1 METLP
6 VPVSKT
12 PSAYERQALREIH
25 QWKNP
30 KVGWLGK
37 TVDRFNRGLHGV
49 TDLVRKVPGVD
60 WTIDNVVSGLLRL
73 TNEIMLDSVW
83 REAIYEEYRKAGH
96 PVDGPDDIH
105 ALDLEAIDKVLAG
118 LDTKYRA
125 GTTAHGAAA
134 GFAGLAGILPDV
146 LGLVALN
153 LRAAGEYATYCGYD
167 VMQPS
172 ERLYALQILHVVS
185 LPPDTKR
192 EAALVPVSSVSH
204 SIARQQTVQ
213 TVEQAA
219 VSGSI
224 RGIAKALG
232 TRLTKVKLAQLLPM
246 AGAFVGGGF
255 NGYYTTRVCNAA
267 FHLYRERLLI
277 EKYGVEILAT
287 SDGRG

>member
-6 VPVSKT
+6 VPVSRT

-30 KVGWLGK
+30 TVGWFGK
-37 TVDRFNRGLHGV
+37 AMDRFNQGLHSV
-49 TDLVRKVPGVD
+49 ANLVRKVPGVD

-73 TNEIMLDSVW
+73 TNEIIQDSV
-83 REAIYEEYRKAGH
+83 RLEAIYKEYRAAGH
-96 PVDGPDDIH
+96 AVHGPDDIR
-105 ALDLEAIDKVLAG
+105 ALDLEAVDKVMAG
-118 LDTKYRA
+118 LDTKYCA
-125 GTTAHGAAA
+125 LTTAQGAAA

-192 EAALVPVSSVSH
+192 EAALVPVSTVSH
-204 SIARQQTVQ
+204 SIAQQQTVQ
-213 TVEQAA
+213 TIEQAA

-246 AGAFVGGGF
+246 TGAFVGGGF

-277 EKYGVEILAT
+277 EKYGGEVLG
-287 SDGRG
+287 DGAL

>member
-6 VPVSKT
+6 VPISRT

-30 KVGWLGK
+30 KLGWLGK
-37 TVDRFNRGLHGV
+37 TVDRFNRGLHSV

-83 REAIYEEYRKAGH
+83 RKAIYEEYRTAGH
-96 PVDGPDDIH
+96 PVKGPDDIR

-118 LDTKYRA
+118 LDTKYCA
-125 GTTAHGAAA
+125 VTTAQGAAA

-172 ERLYALQILHVVS
+172 ERLYALQLLHVVS

-204 SIARQQTVQ
+204 SIAQQQTVQ
-213 TVEQAA
+213 TIEQAA

-246 AGAFVGGGF
+246 AGTFVGGGF

-277 EKYGVEILAT
+277 EKYGVEFLG
-287 SDGRG
+287 DGAL

>member
-6 VPVSKT
+6 VPVSRM

-37 TVDRFNRGLHGV
+37 AVDKFNQGLHSV
-49 TDLVRKVPGVD
+49 ANLVRKVPGVD

-73 TNEIMLDSVW
+73 TNEIIQDSVW
-83 REAIYEEYRKAGH
+83 IEAIYKEYRAAGH
-96 PVDGPDDIH
+96 AVHSPDDIH

-118 LDTKYRA
+118 LDTKYCA
-125 GTTAHGAAA
+125 VTTAQGAAA

-146 LGLVALN
+146 LGLVAFN

-167 VMQPS
+167 MKQPS

-185 LPPDTKR
+185 LPPEAKR

-204 SIARQQTVQ
+204 AIAQQQTVQ
-213 TVEQAA
+213 TIEQAA

-232 TRLTKVKLAQLLPM
+232 TRLTKIKLAQLLPM
-246 AGAFVGGGF
+246 TGAFVGGGF
-255 NGYYTTRVCNAA
+255 NGFYTTKVCAAA

-287 SDGRG
+287 ADEQG

>member
-6 VPVSKT
+6 VPVSRT

-37 TVDRFNRGLHGV
+37 AVDRFNQGLHGV
-49 TDLVRKVPGVD
+49 ANLVRKVPGVD

-73 TNEIMLDSVW
+73 TNEIIQDSVW
-83 REAIYEEYRKAGH
+83 LEAIYKEYRAAGH
-96 PVDGPDDIH
+96 AVHGPDDIR
-105 ALDLEAIDKVLAG
+105 ALDLEAVDKVLAG

-125 GTTAHGAAA
+125 VTTAHGAAA
-134 GFAGLAGILPDV
+134 GLAGLAGILPDV

-167 VMQPS
+167 MKQPS

-185 LPPDTKR
+185 QPPEAKR

-204 SIARQQTVQ
+204 AIAQQQTVQ
-213 TVEQAA
+213 TIEQAA

-232 TRLTKVKLAQLLPM
+232 TRLTKIKLAQLLPM
-246 AGAFVGGGF
+246 TGAFVGGGF
-255 NGYYTTRVCNAA
+255 NGYYTTRVCDAA
-267 FHLYRERLLI
+267 FHLYRQRLLI

-287 SDGRG
+287 ADQQG

>member
-1 METLP
+1 M
-6 VPVSKT
+6 
-12 PSAYERQALREIH
+12 
-25 QWKNP
+25 
-30 KVGWLGK
+30 
-37 TVDRFNRGLHGV
+37 
-49 TDLVRKVPGVD
+49 
-60 WTIDNVVSGLLRL
+60 
-73 TNEIMLDSVW
+73 
-83 REAIYEEYRKAGH
+83 
-96 PVDGPDDIH
+96 
-105 ALDLEAIDKVLAG
+105 LAG

-125 GTTAHGAAA
+125 VTTAQGAAA

-204 SIARQQTVQ
+204 SIAQQQTVQ
-213 TVEQAA
+213 TIEQAA

-277 EKYGVEILAT
+277 EKYGGEVLR
-287 SDGRG
+287 DGAL

>member
-6 VPVSKT
+6 VPVSRT
-12 PSAYERQALREIH
+12 PSAYEWQALREIH

-30 KVGWLGK
+30 KVGWFGK
-37 TVDRFNRGLHGV
+37 AMDRFNQGLHGV
-49 TDLVRKVPGVD
+49 ANLVRKVPGVD

-73 TNEIMLDSVW
+73 TNEIIQDSV
-83 REAIYEEYRKAGH
+83 RLEAIYKEYRAAGH
-96 PVDGPDDIH
+96 AVHGPDDIR
-105 ALDLEAIDKVLAG
+105 ALDLEAVDKVLAG

-125 GTTAHGAAA
+125 VTTAHGAAA
-134 GFAGLAGILPDV
+134 GLAGLAGILPDV

-204 SIARQQTVQ
+204 SIAQQQTVQ
-213 TVEQAA
+213 TIEQAA
-219 VSGSI
+219 LSGSI

-267 FHLYRERLLI
+267 FHLYRDRLHI
-277 EKYGVEILAT
+277 EKYGGEVLG
-287 SDGRG
+287 DGAL